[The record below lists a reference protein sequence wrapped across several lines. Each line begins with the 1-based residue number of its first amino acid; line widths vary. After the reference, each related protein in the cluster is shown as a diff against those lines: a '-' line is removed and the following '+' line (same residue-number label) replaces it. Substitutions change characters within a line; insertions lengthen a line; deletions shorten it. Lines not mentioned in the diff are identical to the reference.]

1 MTRMMNL
8 TAALGLGALV
18 VMGPGCAG
26 DKGSDAGTD
35 TSETEGDADTDT
47 DSDGD
52 TDTEPAYFEDYVVFV
67 AVNMGYDGFGPTDYY
82 LPGDDAASPSF
93 AQLTFV
99 EEAYFETG
107 GDEEYTC
114 TYAGVLSFEEPLDL
128 GVESAWYGSKV
139 SLVGG
144 NTDCENFDPA
154 RYGLDG
160 NPVEA
165 IESLSF
171 GIGYGPL
178 EEGQL
183 ETALIEA
190 FDREG
195 LDFETEG
202 RPYYFT
208 GYVAISPD
216 GGDTYEAVPLNY
228 TTAYVTDDDME
239 LVVDEADNLSVYDG
253 MDEAVELPY
262 PSLVYSPGYFGLYTS
277 SLFP

>member
-26 DKGSDAGTD
+26 DKGSGSD
-35 TSETEGDADTDT
+35 TSDSEADADTDT
-47 DSDGD
+47 DSDSD

-67 AVNMGYDGFGPTDYY
+67 SIYMGYDGFGPTDYY
-82 LPGDDAASPSF
+82 FPDDTTAYSAY
-93 AQLTFV
+93 AQLKFV
-99 EEAYFETG
+99 EEAYFEAY
-107 GDEEYTC
+107 DEEYTC
-114 TYAGVLSFEEPLDL
+114 TYTGLLSFGEPFDL
-128 GVESAWYGSKV
+128 RVENAWYGNQV

-144 NTDCENFDPA
+144 TTTCENFYPL

-160 NPVEA
+160 NPIEA

-178 EEGQL
+178 EEGDL
-183 ETALIEA
+183 ETKLIEA

-195 LDFETEG
+195 VDFETEG

-228 TTAYVTDDDME
+228 TTAYVTDDYME

-262 PSLVYSPGYFGLYTS
+262 PSLLYSPGYFGLYTS